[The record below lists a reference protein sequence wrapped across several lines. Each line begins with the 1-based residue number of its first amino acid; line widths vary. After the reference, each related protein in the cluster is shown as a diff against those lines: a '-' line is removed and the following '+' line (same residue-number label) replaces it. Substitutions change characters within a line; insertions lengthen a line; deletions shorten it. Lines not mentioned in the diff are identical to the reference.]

1 MITALWVGG
10 GDLLL
15 AVLVGL
21 VVALVIRNRDR
32 QITRDGPDAAARDV
46 DAEE

>member
-1 MITALWVGG
+1 MITALWVAGG
-10 GDLLL
+10 YLLL
-15 AVLVGL
+15 AALVGL
-21 VVALVIRNRDR
+21 VVGLVVRNRNR